1 MLQISEIETRKSE
14 MGDSSDDLIAK
25 RVERAKYVY
34 DQVNGWIGNADN
46 KVSVSCGVFTGAFGV
61 ITFLGEAYVRVLDQ
75 VAVVNTGMST
85 LHTFALGGALVLMA
99 MALVFYAKALRPDH
113 TSAKKAKGSAKF
125 PIFYGDIAGMELDLF
140 ERTLC
145 GADDKV
151 FVRELAAEIHT
162 NSRICKAKMENLAR
176 ALGFS
181 FCSILMALVSLYAKI
196 HMYG

>member
-1 MLQISEIETRKSE
+1 MLQIPEIETRKSE

-61 ITFLGEAYVRVLDQ
+61 ITFLGEAYVRVPDQ
-75 VAVVNTGMST
+75 AAVVNTGMST
-85 LHTFALGGALVLMA
+85 LHTFALGGALVSMA
-99 MALVFYAKALRPDH
+99 MALVFYAKALRPDL
-113 TSAKKAKGSAKF
+113 TSVEEAEGSVEF
-125 PIFYGDIAGMELDLF
+125 PIFYGDIAGMEF
-140 ERTLC
+140 ERFERILC

-162 NSRICKAKMENLAR
+162 NSRICKMKMENLKW
-176 ALGFS
+176 ALGLS
-181 FCSILMALVSLYAKI
+181 FGSLLTALASLYAKI